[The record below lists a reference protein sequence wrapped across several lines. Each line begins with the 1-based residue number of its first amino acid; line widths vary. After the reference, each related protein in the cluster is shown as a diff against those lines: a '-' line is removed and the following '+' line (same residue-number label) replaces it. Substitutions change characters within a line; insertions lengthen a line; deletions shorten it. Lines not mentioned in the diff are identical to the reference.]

1 MELMLSTSFL
11 LITCSS
17 SFIFR
22 YLILW
27 FLVFTK
33 LWRFSS
39 HPAERD
45 WSHPLLIFNFL
56 KQYSAHWSCLTAMK
70 CMYQRIFNKKRRN
83 TWSKNI
89 ISIWLAWKN
98 WIFSDSYRNSPF
110 LLKCPLQEKK
120 LWFSWHGNHVTYSYL
135 SFDYKL
141 SALPLLI
148 GLVANY
154 IGSIFSKSLQ
164 SVFPLFVGYVC
175 TVVAV
180 FCCCLCT
187 CLWSL
192 KPLLFFVLTE
202 LALPRCCL
210 CPVVSKG
217 FWWKF
222 SQGGFPAAWLIQRCC
237 ACWHFIRKYSW
248 FVIHRQKKHCF
259 EDDESNRHISSEC
272 LRSIML
278 HGNKMLRDVN
288 CVTSGRTPRDIFIN
302 R

>member
-1 MELMLSTSFL
+1 M
-11 LITCSS
+11 
-17 SFIFR
+17 
-22 YLILW
+22 
-27 FLVFTK
+27 
-33 LWRFSS
+33 
-39 HPAERD
+39 
-45 WSHPLLIFNFL
+45 FNC
-56 KQYSAHWSCLTAMK
+56 YEVY
-70 CMYQRIFNKKRRN
+70 MYQRIFNKKRRN

-98 WIFSDSYRNSPF
+98 WIFPDSYRNSPF

-141 SALPLLI
+141 PALPLLI

-222 SQGGFPAAWLIQRCC
+222 SQQGFPAAWLIQRCC
-237 ACWHFIRKYSW
+237 ACWHFIRNYSW
-248 FVIHRQKKHCF
+248 FVIHRQKNIVSKTINQIDTSARNVYDLLCCM
-259 EDDESNRHISSEC
+259 ETKCS
-272 LRSIML
+272 
-278 HGNKMLRDVN
+278 
-288 CVTSGRTPRDIFIN
+288 VTSTVRRQDGHQEIHS
-302 R
+302 